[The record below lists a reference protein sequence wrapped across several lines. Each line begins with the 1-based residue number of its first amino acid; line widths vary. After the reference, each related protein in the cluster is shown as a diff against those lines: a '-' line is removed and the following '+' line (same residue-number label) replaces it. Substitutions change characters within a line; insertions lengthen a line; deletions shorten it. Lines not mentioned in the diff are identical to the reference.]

1 MPSAAIKFQRSG
13 VRLNY
18 SLALLSFLLTALTE
32 IITSLFGHIV
42 FTIAASLAAYG
53 VWLGMK
59 NIIWGTT
66 GDKKAFTPP
75 FVLSL
80 AALLT
85 QPNLIFPAIT
95 YASHYTVDFLIY
107 AAVLIPVLVISA
119 LRMRKPKKKVEIT
132 NVGAG
137 SISLRVVKK
146 LPFLNNWADAYAQT
160 LYTGP
165 FVLGFNPYAESA
177 RALFGAFVSL
187 IVILPV
193 VILLDVLRLVPVFLT
208 APFLTIVLIF
218 VLYPYLKLRLSY
230 SERSKR
236 LEDELP
242 LAILYASLVEQSSSL
257 YESFKSLLGKKV
269 FPVLEKEAEV
279 IEKHVVLGGMS
290 QDEAYELLASKHPS
304 RDFALI
310 LNGYTSIRRTGGST
324 ALYLEAQADNLL
336 EFLESKWSKVA
347 DTTATAGEAAI
358 TMFFLLPSLF
368 LVGGLVL
375 PSMTGLFPIITLM
388 LPVMAI
394 LFYVMLAQAQPTIY
408 DVVKVNPLPG
418 LFTGGLVFAALVAS
432 NPLWLTM
439 SMSIAAAALVYG
451 LESRRII
458 SENHAIDKAVPLFLE
473 QMSEYAKMGLDIING
488 LIRCAHENSYTPAF
502 DRLLA
507 NAANQLALGVPPR
520 DLEIRTGSWTAK
532 YTFFLL
538 GESSEVGAI
547 SPYALR
553 KAAQYVDRVLTKRK
567 EASAANRMYLF
578 LAYGTPIGLVGLD
591 AMMVVFTP
599 TIGVNVPSNIGNFKS
614 PITFVPITPATLQ
627 SSFLLAMMVGI
638 SLAVVTTRASSFSLK
653 NTIHIAGVAIA
664 VSAAILVL
672 YVLGIGGL
680 SLG

>member
-1 MPSAAIKFQRSG
+1 
-13 VRLNY
+13 
-18 SLALLSFLLTALTE
+18 LLTALTE

>member
-1 MPSAAIKFQRSG
+1 M
-13 VRLNY
+13 
-18 SLALLSFLLTALTE
+18 LTVSTE
-32 IITSLFGHIV
+32 IITSLFGHII
-42 FTIAASLAAYG
+42 FTVAASLAAYG
-53 VWLGMK
+53 IWLGMK
-59 NIIWGTT
+59 NILWGTR
-66 GDKKAFTPP
+66 GDKKAFMPP
-75 FVLSL
+75 FILSL
-80 AALLT
+80 AALMT
-85 QPNLIFPAIT
+85 QPNLILPALS
-95 YASHYTVDFLIY
+95 YATHYTSNFIIY
-107 AAVLIPVLVISA
+107 AVFLIPVLVISA
-119 LRMRKPKKKVEIT
+119 FRMRKPQKKVEIT
-132 NVGAG
+132 DVGAG
-137 SISLRVVKK
+137 SIALRTVKR
-146 LPFLNNWADAYAQT
+146 LSFLDKWADAYAQE
-160 LYTGP
+160 LYKGP

-177 RALFGAFVSL
+177 RALFGAFVS
-187 IVILPV
+187 VI
-193 VILLDVLRLVPVFLT
+193 IIVPVMVVLDLLRIVPAFLI
-208 APFLTIVLIF
+208 APALSITLIF
-218 VLYPYLKLRLSY
+218 ILYPYLKLKVSY
-230 SERSKR
+230 SERSKK

-257 YESFKSLLGKKV
+257 YESFKSLLGKKI

-310 LNGYTSIRRTGGST
+310 LNGYTSIRRSGGST
-324 ALYLEAQADNLL
+324 STYLEAQADNLL
-336 EFLESKWSKVA
+336 EFLESKWAKVA
-347 DTTATAGEAAI
+347 DVTATAGEAAI
-358 TMFFLLPSLF
+358 TMFFLLPALF

-388 LPVMAI
+388 LPIMAV
-394 LFYVMLAQAQPTIY
+394 LFYVMLAQAQPTTY
-408 DVVKVNPLPG
+408 DVVKVNPVPG
-418 LFTGGLVFAALVAS
+418 LFTGGLIFAALVAS

-439 SMSIAAAALVYG
+439 SMGIAAAALVYG
-451 LESRRII
+451 LESRRVIT
-458 SENHAIDKAVPLFLE
+458 ENHSIDKAVPLFLD
-473 QMSEYAKMGLDIING
+473 QMSEYAKMGLDIINS
-488 LIRCAHENSYTPAF
+488 LIRCAHENTYTPAF

-520 DLEIRTGSWTAK
+520 ELEIRTGSWTAK
-532 YTFFLL
+532 YAFFLL

-553 KAAQYVDRVLTKRK
+553 KAAQYVERVLTKRK

-599 TIGVNVPSNIGNFKS
+599 TVGVNIPSNIGNFKS
-614 PITFVPITPATLQ
+614 PLTFVPITSATLQ

-638 SLAVVTTRASSFSLK
+638 SLAIVTTRASNFTLK

-672 YVLGIGGL
+672 YILGIGGL